1 MAYGAMFPQNYQ
13 QPYQQAYQPQY
24 YGNMQNAPQMPQ
36 NAPAQSNNGI
46 TWVQGEAAAKSFPV
60 GAGQSALLMDSEE
73 SVFYIKSTDQSGMP
87 QPLRIFDYT
96 ERTAQHSEA
105 GITKKPDVDYVS
117 RSEFEEFR
125 EDVKRSIKGIRRP
138 RIEEDE
144 E

>member
-1 MAYGAMFPQNYQ
+1 MAYNNYF
-13 QPYQQAYQPQY
+13 PQY
-24 YGNMQNAPQMPQ
+24 YPNQVPMMQTPQQMPVGQPTMPQ
-36 NAPAQSNNGI
+36 NMQATSGNGI

-138 RIEEDE
+138 KYEQEEE

>member
-1 MAYGAMFPQNYQ
+1 MAYNNYF
-13 QPYQQAYQPQY
+13 PQY
-24 YGNMQNAPQMPQ
+24 YPNQVPMMQAQQQMPVGQPTMAQ
-36 NAPAQSNNGI
+36 NVQASSNSGI

-105 GITKKPDVDYVS
+105 GVAKKADVDYVS

-138 RIEEDE
+138 RVEEDDE
-144 E
+144 

>member
-1 MAYGAMFPQNYQ
+1 MAYNNYF
-13 QPYQQAYQPQY
+13 PQY
-24 YGNMQNAPQMPQ
+24 YPNQVPMMQTPQQMPVGQPTMPQ
-36 NAPAQSNNGI
+36 NTQATSGNGI
-46 TWVQGEAAAKSFPV
+46 TWVLGEAAAKSFPI